1 MPRLI
6 RCTQGVGESLRG
18 TVNAAVDTA
27 FGHQEG
33 TGRNQNIARK
43 GEQEIQS
50 GQFTG
55 GSSEARRKLA

>member
-18 TVNAAVDTA
+18 TVNAAVDKA
-27 FGHQEG
+27 FGHKDG
-33 TGRNQNIARK
+33 TERNQEIARK

-55 GSSEARRKLA
+55 ESNEARRKLA